1 MQGQRSRRASRV
13 ARPIHGSSLAQR
25 CAGSSSAPQRGC
37 TDSARGCTG
46 NAWLTAAGGS
56 AARPR
61 VRLPP
66 SPTRR
71 GVTGRLSIADGCRAS
86 YGYGGEP
93 VARARQ
99 TPPSTLA
106 AHLSV
111 GVFPAAR
118 RSRWLS
124 RCTRTAQSA
133 TQRRRRSRAA
143 QATPALSVAA
153 RSEPRRDPAAAPAAN
168 SQKSRVECRGLVVLT
183 NVTRA
188 RSAAAASPSDGP
200 APFPTRATLDAR
212 QPASLW
218 PDRLRHAGGV
228 ARGAHCQ
235 GRSKMH
241 PLAPVENAPPASLVC
256 VSAARWPRSARRRA
270 RRASRSGDRGAPLA
284 VGRLSRWGRARGRG
298 RGGGSCRP

>member
-1 MQGQRSRRASRV
+1 VQTQRSRRASRV
-13 ARPIHGSSLAQR
+13 ARPIHGSSQAQR

-71 GVTGRLSIADGCRAS
+71 GATGRLSIADGCRAS

-93 VARARQ
+93 GARARQ

-133 TQRRRRSRAA
+133 TRRRRRSRAA

-200 APFPTRATLDAR
+200 APFPTRATLAAR
-212 QPASLW
+212 RPASLW
-218 PDRLRHAGGV
+218 PDRLRHAGRCGARSPHRGPRGGRAV
-228 ARGAHCQ
+228 ACH
-235 GRSKMH
+235 
-241 PLAPVENAPPASLVC
+241 
-256 VSAARWPRSARRRA
+256 ARHDTPGPTHERA
-270 RRASRSGDRGAPLA
+270 RYFRTK
-284 VGRLSRWGRARGRG
+284 
-298 RGGGSCRP
+298 RPHADPG